1 MITNASQSGAMRGL
15 NQRERLR
22 STPYP
27 SKKPSETLKKVKF
40 VLVRNCNATEQ
51 NITISD
57 EIIIL
62 RGLVELQS
70 SFKEADIRK
79 SLIEA
84 IKGSYPLLNE
94 DDFVFM
100 MATRRTL
107 TEPVKSCEF
116 DFNSIKLLI
125 GQGSLYVMLK
135 EHKEFLLKNSFS
147 SDEDLLSTNALERNG
162 DQEPLEVNGNQQ
174 ESLEINGNQEL
185 VEINNANDSGD
196 EVIDASTFFT
206 QCQNELELDKVI
218 ILIADYCKRKDIT
231 NPVEILRIIQKC
243 IVQGRKLEIEDPT
256 MENVGPTN
264 FLAIDRYNIFK
275 TTKEEMGLIGEN
287 DIRKTLEISFYD
299 EFAKDLGGP
308 RKEFFE
314 IFLQSVENSHFKPEM
329 RDLSEDYVL
338 IGTMI
343 ALSFLQNGPIFD
355 FGLDL
360 EKIFDNSDQS
370 ICIENLRQG
379 LN

>member
-116 DFNSIKLLI
+116 DFN
-125 GQGSLYVMLK
+125 
-135 EHKEFLLKNSFS
+135 
-147 SDEDLLSTNALERNG
+147 
-162 DQEPLEVNGNQQ
+162 
-174 ESLEINGNQEL
+174 
-185 VEINNANDSGD
+185 
-196 EVIDASTFFT
+196 
-206 QCQNELELDKVI
+206 
-218 ILIADYCKRKDIT
+218 
-231 NPVEILRIIQKC
+231 
-243 IVQGRKLEIEDPT
+243 
-256 MENVGPTN
+256 
-264 FLAIDRYNIFK
+264 
-275 TTKEEMGLIGEN
+275 
-287 DIRKTLEISFYD
+287 
-299 EFAKDLGGP
+299 
-308 RKEFFE
+308 
-314 IFLQSVENSHFKPEM
+314 
-329 RDLSEDYVL
+329 
-338 IGTMI
+338 
-343 ALSFLQNGPIFD
+343 
-355 FGLDL
+355 
-360 EKIFDNSDQS
+360 
-370 ICIENLRQG
+370 
-379 LN
+379 

>member
-15 NQRERLR
+15 NQRERFR

-107 TEPVKSCEF
+107 TEPVTSCEF

-135 EHKEFLLKNSFS
+135 ERKDFLLKNSFS

-243 IVQGRKLEIEDPT
+243 RVQGRKLEIEDPT

-275 TTKEEMGLIGEN
+275 TTKDEMGLIGEN

-370 ICIENLRQG
+370 ICDKG
-379 LN
+379 